1 PMALSQGA
9 GAEVQRP
16 LATVVIGGLITATFL
31 TLVLLPILYMWIERE
46 KPKKTRRKVPVA
58 PATIILLLLASSFVQ
73 AQDIEGKK
81 MKLEEMLQLAGK
93 QNLSIQSLQKESA
106 YWKQLQAAVFEPA
119 KTQLGAEYGNINS
132 LNNDTKFMLGQTFNL
147 PVVYKRQKE
156 FYLSNEKAQTAMV
169 GWKLLELNK
178 EVKLV
183 FWQMADLLARQKLL
197 LRLDSV
203 YSRVLQAAE
212 LRLKAGETNML
223 EKVTVEAQVQQLKI
237 QQQQLQSDIGIAQQ
251 KLQWLLNTD
260 QKLLPDYAESNA
272 PGIINNDTSVIV
284 HHPLL
289 LYKEQQVAVA
299 GSLTALERNKLVPDV
314 SVGYNNM
321 SIVGYQS
328 QDGVTQQYYGAGSR
342 FNSFN
347 LTLAVPL
354 FSKAAKNKV
363 KAGQLNEEIARMNVK
378 VTDQQLKS
386 QLLQLTEELKKRQQQ
401 LSYYNQQ
408 GLAQSE
414 LILSH
419 AKQNY
424 EKGQISYLE
433 WTMLMNNAVDIQLA
447 HLAAWQQLNI
457 IRTEIE
463 YLTGK

>member
-1 PMALSQGA
+1 M
-9 GAEVQRP
+9 
-16 LATVVIGGLITATFL
+16 
-31 TLVLLPILYMWIERE
+31 
-46 KPKKTRRKVPVA
+46 
-58 PATIILLLLASSFVQ
+58 
-73 AQDIEGKK
+73 
-81 MKLEEMLQLAGK
+81 
-93 QNLSIQSLQKESA
+93 
-106 YWKQLQAAVFEPA
+106 
-119 KTQLGAEYGNINS
+119 
-132 LNNDTKFMLGQTFNL
+132 
-147 PVVYKRQKE
+147 
-156 FYLSNEKAQTAMV
+156 
-169 GWKLLELNK
+169 
-178 EVKLV
+178 
-183 FWQMADLLARQKLL
+183 
-197 LRLDSV
+197 
-203 YSRVLQAAE
+203 
-212 LRLKAGETNML
+212 
-223 EKVTVEAQVQQLKI
+223 
-237 QQQQLQSDIGIAQQ
+237 
-251 KLQWLLNTD
+251 
-260 QKLLPDYAESNA
+260 
-272 PGIINNDTSVIV
+272 
-284 HHPLL
+284 
-289 LYKEQQVAVA
+289 A

-328 QDGVTQQYYGAGSR
+328 KDGVTQQYYGAGSR

-401 LSYYNQQ
+401 VNYYNQQ

-447 HLAAWQQLNI
+447 HLAAWQQLNV